1 MEDTG
6 FLNIIKYLRITG
18 MRLGEAVKTL
28 ALCSLG
34 SHSAG
39 PSFSATSLLPTSI
52 FLLIIW
58 CFVNR
63 ILLASNRIDV
73 SVLAVR
79 HRAFVLAAPEYFV
92 ARNDSRKYRGAFSVG
107 AFSVGAFSD
116 GAVSSAR
123 AAMQSKILTVL

>member
-1 MEDTG
+1 
-6 FLNIIKYLRITG
+6 
-18 MRLGEAVKTL
+18 
-28 ALCSLG
+28 
-34 SHSAG
+34 
-39 PSFSATSLLPTSI
+39 LPTAI

-58 CFVNR
+58 CFANR

-92 ARNDSRKYRGAFSVG
+92 ARNGSPKYRGAFSVG